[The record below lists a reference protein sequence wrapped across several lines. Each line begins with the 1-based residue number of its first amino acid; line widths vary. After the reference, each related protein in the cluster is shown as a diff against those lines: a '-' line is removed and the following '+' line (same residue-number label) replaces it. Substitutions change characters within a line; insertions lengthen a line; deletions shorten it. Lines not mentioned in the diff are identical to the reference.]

1 MGVKRVVDLIQKK
14 KSGNQITMLTA
25 FDYLTAQI
33 LCNAGV
39 DVILVGDSL
48 GNVFNGYETTLPVTV
63 DEMIYHTK
71 AVVRGNQTSMVVA
84 DMPFLSYQISSLQAK
99 ETAGR
104 LLKEGGAHGVKIEVG
119 PSQLSDVAEI
129 LGMGIPVMGHIGFRP
144 QSVHQL
150 GGYRVQGRK
159 KDQEKELIDI
169 ATKLAK
175 MGCFAIVLEMV
186 PPHIATHISRLI
198 EIPTIGIGAG
208 VDCDGQVLVT
218 HDLWGMT
225 HRAPKFSKQYADIR
239 TAMTTAVNA
248 YIQEVHTK
256 QFPSPEFYVE

>member
-84 DMPFLSYQISSLQAK
+84 DVPFLSYQISSLQAK

>member
-25 FDYLTAQI
+25 FDYITAQI

-175 MGCFAIVLEMV
+175 LGCFAIVLEMV